1 MGFQTGSG
9 QSDDRLWVTKFIGI
23 NDDSNL
29 DSYLSELINYST
41 NDDRAFA
48 LCESHSNNGIVIVGF
63 ANNQNMLVL
72 HLDNNLQT
80 VNSLD
85 LGVGI
90 LYDIQQTAD
99 QGYIVVGKHVNI
111 NGSDNVYI
119 AKLSSGLDLEWE
131 QSFGGDLNEGAYSVI
146 SLSDGYAIAGY
157 TFSYVDPIKNSD
169 MFFLKVDLSGNR
181 VF

>member
-1 MGFQTGSG
+1 
-9 QSDDRLWVTKFIGI
+9 
-23 NDDSNL
+23 
-29 DSYLSELINYST
+29 
-41 NDDRAFA
+41 
-48 LCESHSNNGIVIVGF
+48 
-63 ANNQNMLVL
+63 MLVL

-157 TFSYVDPIKNSD
+157 TFSFVDSIKNSD